1 MSTPLLTWSVIV
13 GLLVITTLIRL
24 TRAVYVFVK
33 GHGSIIEIGTEREE
47 FFIPGDYLHDRDYDY
62 EEL

>member
-1 MSTPLLTWSVIV
+1 MNTPLLTWSVIV
-13 GLLVITTLIRL
+13 GLLIITTALRIM
-24 TRAVYVFVK
+24 RAVRHNSK
-33 GHGSIIEIGTEREE
+33 GHGPIIEIGTEREE